1 MIRDWWDKSWTNV
14 VEVSNGLDDNIRQ
27 QRLTLFGPNLIEI
40 VAKSTSSL
48 LVDEVSHVRC
58 Q

>member
-27 QRLTLFGPNLIEI
+27 QRLILFGSNVIEI
-40 VAKSTSSL
+40 AAKSTTSL
-48 LVDEVSHVRC
+48 LVDEVSHVRY

>member
-14 VEVSNGLDDNIRQ
+14 VEVSNGLDDNIRH

>member
-27 QRLTLFGPNLIEI
+27 QRLSLFGPNLIEI

-48 LVDEVSHVRC
+48 LVDEVSRVK
-58 Q
+58 

>member
-14 VEVSNGLDDNIRQ
+14 VEVSNGLDDTIRQ
-27 QRLTLFGPNLIEI
+27 QRHTLFGPNVIEI
-40 VAKSTSSL
+40 AAKSTTSL
-48 LVDEVSHVRC
+48 LVDEVSHVRY

>member
-14 VEVSNGLDDNIRQ
+14 AGVSNGLDDTTRQ

-40 VAKSTSSL
+40 VAKSTTSL
-48 LVDEVSHVRC
+48 LVDEVRHAGY